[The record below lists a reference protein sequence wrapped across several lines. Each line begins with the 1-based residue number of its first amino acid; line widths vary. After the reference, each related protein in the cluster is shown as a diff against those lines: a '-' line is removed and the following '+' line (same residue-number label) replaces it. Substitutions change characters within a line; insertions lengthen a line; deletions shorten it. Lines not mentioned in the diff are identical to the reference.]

1 MVDVGFKR
9 RLPRPRAHCVPA
21 PLEGTGG
28 GCRIEQQTELSSST
42 GTGVR
47 TCPPPPEGT
56 PGLTAVSCC
65 LGLPNGVLI
74 WGTVEPRDSRV
85 HQSLC
90 ERRDRPPANL

>member
-42 GTGVR
+42 GTGGEDL
-47 TCPPPPEGT
+47 PPPP
-56 PGLTAVSCC
+56 
-65 LGLPNGVLI
+65 
-74 WGTVEPRDSRV
+74 
-85 HQSLC
+85 
-90 ERRDRPPANL
+90 